1 MPRFL
6 DVDPRTLHLPPGM
19 WQGADPGKFAR
30 QLSKFGTSTA
40 GMPPLFVHT
49 DPDGR
54 LMIMDGVTRATRVA
68 KLLPGVPVRVE
79 VIDAEPRSVAGYP
92 TVADRLP

>member
-1 MPRFL
+1 MPTYL

-19 WQGADPGKFAR
+19 WQGANPGKLAR

-54 LMIMDGVTRATRVA
+54 LMLMDGVTRAARVA
-68 KLLPGVPVRVE
+68 KCLPGVLVRVE
-79 VIDAEPRSVAGYP
+79 VIGTEPQPVASYP